1 MKLSTVFG
9 ASAVVAGT
17 LTGATTTNSAV
28 STASVD
34 KHVDVDIA
42 DDGVRGRVYVLP
54 ADNSNCNS
62 PIPRKEE
69 SFKHNKCQHWQRDF
83 RSLSAF
89 YDFTRQEYEHECI
102 LVAFTDKHC
111 RDNGAKIIS
120 LDKTYG
126 QHTCAPV
133 DLELGGNS
141 NSETM
146 AGNSVKWVCDW
157 RAQDYIKKAA
167 KSTQAAVT
175 TESVDPTSVT
185 TVTVDCTL
193 TTDVGF
199 SATASSRVITETSV
213 STHLATHT
221 RVVTHIQSHTIPF
234 SSTYSVCDVEV
245 STLY

>member
-34 KHVDVDIA
+34 KHVDVD
-42 DDGVRGRVYVLP
+42 DGVRGRVSVLP

-62 PIPRKEE
+62 PFKRKRE
-69 SFKHNKCQHWQRDF
+69 SFNHNHCQHWTRDF
-83 RSLSAF
+83 RSLSAT
-89 YDFTRQEYEHECI
+89 YDFHKQDRVHECI

-111 RDNGAKIIS
+111 RENGAKILS
-120 LDKTYG
+120 LDTTYG
-126 QHTCAPV
+126 QGTCATV
-133 DLELGGNS
+133 DLKLEGDS

-175 TESVDPTSVT
+175 TVTVDPISLT
-185 TVTVDCTL
+185 TVTVGCTL

-234 SSTYSVCDVEV
+234 SSIYSVCDVEV